1 MFVSSANSAI
11 ATSLRGKSSPGPL
24 QGHKIM
30 IDPGH
35 GGRDPGAIGQ
45 TGLQEKAVV
54 LDVSLELARQ
64 LREWG
69 AEVRLTRETD
79 RQVAGPDAPKREDLQ
94 ARVDLANNWPAEIFI
109 SMHANANNNRDVKGT
124 ESYVARNS
132 SEASKKLAAA
142 VHRHM
147 VDDLGLP
154 DRRVLKSDF
163 FVIKNTRMPGMLMEI
178 AYLSNTEEEAKLA
191 DPSFRQRAAT
201 AMAAGVKDY
210 FTQPAAGEPLP
221 EPGEPEFQPDPDELD
236 GYVPELFLA
245 R

>member
-1 MFVSSANSAI
+1 MFISSANTAI
-11 ATSLRGKSSPGPL
+11 TSSLKAKNARPL
-24 QGHKIM
+24 QGQKVM

-54 LDVSLELARQ
+54 LDVSLELAKQ

-94 ARVDLANNWPAEIFI
+94 ARVDMANNWPADIFI
-109 SMHANANNNRDVKGT
+109 SMHANANNNRDIKGT
-124 ESYVARNS
+124 EAYVSRDS
-132 SEASKKLAAA
+132 SEASRKLATAM
-142 VHRHM
+142 HKHM

-178 AYLSNTEEEAKLA
+178 AYISNSEEEAKMA
-191 DPSFRQRAAT
+191 DPDFLKRSAT
-201 AMAAGVKDY
+201 AMAEGVKDY
-210 FTQPAAGEPLP
+210 FTQPLSGDLP
-221 EPGEPEFQPDPDELD
+221 EPGEPEFQPEPDELAAF
-236 GYVPELFLA
+236 VPELYLA